1 MLIEWEYWDLNELE
15 GYTNGESII
24 DKDCWL
30 KAYNLCGIFPLSAT
44 KEAG

>member
-24 DKDCWL
+24 DKDCFE
-30 KAYNLCGIFPLSAT
+30 NVT
-44 KEAG
+44 